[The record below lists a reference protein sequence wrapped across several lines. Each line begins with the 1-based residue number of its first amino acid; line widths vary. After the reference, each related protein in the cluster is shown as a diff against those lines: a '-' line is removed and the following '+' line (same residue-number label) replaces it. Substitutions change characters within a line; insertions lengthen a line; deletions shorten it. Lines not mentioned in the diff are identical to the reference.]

1 MIRAQASPGIR
12 RGSRD
17 SARDSLI
24 GRKRG
29 DEVPAGGLLETSGP
43 EFCPEM
49 AISRVP
55 RPPPREMVAHPET
68 PGCSL
73 DAAGSSLREMVAT
86 PRRSGRTPDAAG
98 AEFQPMGAAPGRKGS
113 APGRAG
119 VFPPPNGVATAPSRE
134 DPGRGGVSAPAG
146 GSAPERNGG
155 SGGQGLGVVRAPMDG
170 RHDLGLPGGGSQRSS
185 DSTLAAC

>member
-1 MIRAQASPGIR
+1 MHLLQGEWPAFEGASVHL
-12 RGSRD
+12 D
-17 SARDSLI
+17 QT
-24 GRKRG
+24 
-29 DEVPAGGLLETSGP
+29 PATQDWLAVLREAPGP
-43 EFCPEM
+43 EICPEM
-49 AISRVP
+49 ALFRVP

-119 VFPPPNGVATAPSRE
+119 VFPPPNGVATVPSRE

-146 GSAPERNGG
+146 RSAPERNGG